1 MADVKYGS
9 LELLPLPHGQ
19 NARLTVQPR
28 HGVNAGFGPGRAGS
42 LTVSGGVMGVV
53 FDGRGRPLVLPQ
65 DAGRRREL
73 MKKWLWTVGG

>member
-73 MKKWLWTVGG
+73 MRKWLWTVGG